1 MVWNEGFRGLG
12 MFKAKFKLLAGA
24 GAAKPFYCVKNEAV
38 PTLYVY
44 DQIDAWYGVSAKQF
58 VQDLNGMDATEI
70 HVRINSVGGDVFE
83 AKAMATALRNHKAKV
98 VTFVDGLAASAATT
112 VAIAGD
118 EVHMAP
124 TAQFMIH
131 NAWSYAAGDYRDMAK
146 MSDTLKRVNDGIV
159 AEYAD
164 KTGLSVTQIEQMMN
178 DETWLN
184 GAEALQKG
192 FVDVLDE
199 TASKASNMWDLSGFK
214 NVPAD
219 FLNVE
224 PVQEQVDVEYL
235 RRYMRM
241 IEVCD

>member
-1 MVWNEGFRGLG
+1 
-12 MFKAKFKLLAGA
+12 MFKAKFKLLAGV
-24 GAAKPFYCVKNEAV
+24 GAARPFYAVKNEAV
-38 PTLYVY
+38 PTVYVY

-58 VQDLNGMDATEI
+58 VQDLNAIDSSEI

-83 AKAMATALRNHKAKV
+83 AKAIATALRNHKAKV

-159 AEYAD
+159 AEYSD
-164 KTGLSVTQIEQMMN
+164 KTGLSVSQIEQMMN
-178 DETWLN
+178 DETWLS

-199 TASKASNMWDLSGFK
+199 KASKASNFWDLSGFK
-214 NVPAD
+214 NAPAELMVVD
-219 FLNVE
+219 
-224 PVQEQVDVEYL
+224 QAEQFDVEHL
-235 RRYMRM
+235 RRYVRM
-241 IEVCD
+241 LEVCD